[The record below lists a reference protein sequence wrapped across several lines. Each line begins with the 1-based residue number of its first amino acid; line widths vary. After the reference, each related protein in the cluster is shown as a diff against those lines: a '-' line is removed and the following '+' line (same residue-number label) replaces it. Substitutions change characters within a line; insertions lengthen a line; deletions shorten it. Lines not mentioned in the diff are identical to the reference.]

1 MVGTKALRTK
11 PRLPSCSLRSAPFAE
26 HVPGG
31 ASCGRYVHLPAARD
45 LLPDHCAGAA
55 STRNDEQLVNGEGI
69 DIVLCLD
76 ISGSMLAQDFTPNRM
91 EAAKNVAS
99 EFIDNRPTDRIG
111 LVIFSGEAFTM
122 CPLTTDRNVLKTQLF
137 NVSSGLLEDGTA
149 IGSGLATGVDRLRNS
164 PSKTKVIILLTDG
177 ENNGGLIDPNTAKE
191 IAKSV
196 GVRVYTVGMGTEGF
210 APVPVQTPGG
220 IVMQR
225 EKSTSTKNCSPRSPT
240 RPAAT
245 TTAPKTTKASKNI
258 YSEIDHLEK
267 SKIEVSSIRRYTEEF
282 FPFAL
287 AASISPAARTPPSLD
302 RPAKVPVTLS
312 SHYAGKSI
320 QIHRLMVC
328 RQNSRR
334 HDLERPAQRHLQTG
348 WHHLHKPPGGR
359 R

>member
-1 MVGTKALRTK
+1 MLYDWYQHIYFSQPAFFGLFALIPLLIWWQIKRADNGQATVMVSSIRAFRGTRSWKNFLRPVLFVFRILTLCCLIIAL
-11 PRLPSCSLRSAPFAE
+11 
-26 HVPGG
+26 
-31 ASCGRYVHLPAARD
+31 AR
-45 LLPDHCAGAA
+45 PQ
-55 STRNDEQLVNGEGI
+55 TRNDEQLVNGEGI

-137 NVSSGLLEDGTA
+137 NVQSGLLEDGTA

-164 PSKTKVIILLTDG
+164 PSKSKVIILLTDG

-210 APVPVQTPGG
+210 APVPIQTPSGV
-220 IVMQR
+220 IMQR
-225 EKSTSTKNCSPRSPT
+225 EKVNIDEKLLTQIANETGGHYYRAKDNESL
-240 RPAAT
+240 
-245 TTAPKTTKASKNI
+245 KNI
-258 YSEIDHLEK
+258 YGEIDRLEK
-267 SKIEVSSIRRYTEEF
+267 SKVEVSSIRRYTEQY

-287 AASISPAARTPPSLD
+287 AAAIL
-302 RPAKVPVTLS
+302 L
-312 SHYAGKSI
+312 I
-320 QIHRLMVC
+320 
-328 RQNSRR
+328 
-334 HDLERPAQRHLQTG
+334 LELLLRWTVLRKFP
-348 WHHLHKPPGGR
+348 
-359 R
+359 